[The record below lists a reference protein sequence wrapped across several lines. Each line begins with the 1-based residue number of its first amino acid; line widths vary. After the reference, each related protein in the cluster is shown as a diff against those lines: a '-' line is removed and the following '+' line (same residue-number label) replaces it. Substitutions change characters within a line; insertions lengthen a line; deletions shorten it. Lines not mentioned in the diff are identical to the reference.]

1 MASTNTTGLE
11 LAFNELIDELS
22 KVRDLV
28 SLAESYRDKADIISS
43 SLERFLD
50 IANKKCERLEETVF
64 NENANISEII
74 SNINILQSS
83 INSQIKS
90 VNTEIAGSVLSLKEQ
105 LSLYNERI
113 GGIGQ
118 VITSNH
124 SESLDK
130 VKELSELLIQHQS
143 TCLGN
148 IVATIGSVKTHMSN
162 IKDILSPTIEDCKR
176 TIIETVTN
184 VLSKLDTSSSDLT
197 KNIDESKMELF
208 NRLSEASSSISV
220 TLENVIADLSHSK
233 GEIIQSVGNVN
244 TQLSK
249 DITSLSELVKFQE
262 QSIKRN
268 NEGISSA
275 VELIKES
282 IKSISNSRDIL
293 MNEISIHSDKLIE
306 LFNKQSGSIA
316 STKELITQ
324 HINSV
329 QKDSRDQNSQ
339 LKEYLTS
346 EIKNIHATHNG
357 INNNISNL
365 EEKLFDSL
373 AQLSEKIDKNNK
385 ANKILLTIII
395 VLLSIYILCSIC
407 L

>member
-1 MASTNTTGLE
+1 MASTSTTSLE

-28 SLAESYRDKADIISS
+28 SLAESYRDKADIVSS
-43 SLERFLD
+43 SLERFLT
-50 IANKKCERLEETVF
+50 IANQKCERLEETVF
-64 NENANISEII
+64 NENANISELIN
-74 SNINILQSS
+74 NINTLQSS
-83 INSQIKS
+83 INSQIES
-90 VNTEIAGSVLSLKEQ
+90 VNTEIASSVLSIKEL

-124 SESLDK
+124 NENLDK
-130 VKELSELLIQHQS
+130 VKELSELLTQHQS
-143 TCLGN
+143 TCIEN
-148 IVATIGSVKTHMSN
+148 IVATIDSVKTHMSN
-162 IKDILSPTIEDCKR
+162 IKDILSPTIEDCKK
-176 TIIETVTN
+176 TIIETATN
-184 VLSKLDTSSSDLT
+184 VLLKLDASSSDLS
-197 KNIDESKMELF
+197 KSINESKMGLF
-208 NRLSEASSSISV
+208 DRLSEVSSSISV

-233 GEIIQSVGNVN
+233 EEIIQSVGNVN
-244 TQLSK
+244 TQLCK

-282 IKSISNSRDIL
+282 IKSISNSRNIL
-293 MNEISIHSDKLIE
+293 MNEISLRSDKLID
-306 LFNKQSGSIA
+306 LFNKQSGSID

-324 HINSV
+324 HIDSI
-329 QKDSRDQNSQ
+329 QKDFRVQNSQ

-346 EIKNIHATHNG
+346 EIKNLHTNHNG

-365 EEKLFDSL
+365 EGKLLDSL
-373 AQLSEKIDKNNK
+373 TQLSEKIDKNNK
-385 ANKILLTIII
+385 ANKILLTLII
-395 VLLSIYILCSIC
+395 VLLSISVVCSIC

>member
-1 MASTNTTGLE
+1 MASTNTASLE

-28 SLAESYRDKADIISS
+28 SLAESYRDKADIVSS
-43 SLERFLD
+43 SLERFLT
-50 IANKKCERLEETVF
+50 IANQKCERLEETVF
-64 NENANISEII
+64 NENANISELIN
-74 SNINILQSS
+74 NINTLQSS
-83 INSQIKS
+83 INSQIES
-90 VNTEIAGSVLSLKEQ
+90 VNTEIASSVLSINEL

-124 SESLDK
+124 NENLDK
-130 VKELSELLIQHQS
+130 VKELSELLTQHQS
-143 TCLGN
+143 TCLEN
-148 IVATIGSVKTHMSN
+148 IVATIDSVKTHMSN
-162 IKDILSPTIEDCKR
+162 IKDILSPTIEDCKK
-176 TIIETVTN
+176 TIIETATN
-184 VLSKLDTSSSDLT
+184 VLLKLDTSSSDLS
-197 KNIDESKMELF
+197 KSINESKMGLF
-208 NRLSEASSSISV
+208 DRLSEVSSSISV
-220 TLENVIADLSHSK
+220 TLENVIVDLSHSK
-233 GEIIQSVGNVN
+233 EEIIQSVGNVN
-244 TQLSK
+244 TQLCK

-282 IKSISNSRDIL
+282 IKSISNSRKIL
-293 MNEISIHSDKLIE
+293 MNEISLRSDKLID
-306 LFNKQSGSIA
+306 LFNKQSGSID

-324 HINSV
+324 HIDSI
-329 QKDSRDQNSQ
+329 QKDFRAQNSQ

-346 EIKNIHATHNG
+346 EIKNLHTNHNG

-365 EEKLFDSL
+365 EGKLLDSL
-373 AQLSEKIDKNNK
+373 TQLSEKIDKNNK
-385 ANKILLTIII
+385 ANKILLTLII
-395 VLLSIYILCSIC
+395 VLLSISVVCSIC

>member
-1 MASTNTTGLE
+1 MASTNTAGLE

-28 SLAESYRDKADIISS
+28 SLAESYRDKADIVSS
-43 SLERFLD
+43 SLERFLT
-50 IANKKCERLEETVF
+50 IANQKCERLEETVF

-74 SNINILQSS
+74 NNINTLQSS
-83 INSQIKS
+83 INSQIES
-90 VNTEIAGSVLSLKEQ
+90 VNTEIASSVLSIKEL

-143 TCLGN
+143 TCLEN
-148 IVATIGSVKTHMSN
+148 IVATIGSIKTHMSN
-162 IKDILSPTIEDCKR
+162 IKDILSPTIEDCKKA
-176 TIIETVTN
+176 IIETATN
-184 VLSKLDTSSSDLT
+184 VLSKLDTSSSDLS

-208 NRLSEASSSISV
+208 DRLSEASSSISV

-233 GEIIQSVGNVN
+233 EEIIQSVGNAN

-293 MNEISIHSDKLIE
+293 MNEISIHSDKLID

-329 QKDSRDQNSQ
+329 QKDFRDQNSQ

-346 EIKNIHATHNG
+346 EIKNLHTTHNG

-365 EEKLFDSL
+365 EDKLLDSL
-373 AQLSEKIDKNNK
+373 VQLSEKIDKNNK

>member
-1 MASTNTTGLE
+1 MASTSTTSLE

-28 SLAESYRDKADIISS
+28 SLAESYRDKADIVSS
-43 SLERFLD
+43 SLERFLT
-50 IANKKCERLEETVF
+50 IANQKCERLEETVF
-64 NENANISEII
+64 NENANISELIN
-74 SNINILQSS
+74 NINTLQSS
-83 INSQIKS
+83 INSQIES
-90 VNTEIAGSVLSLKEQ
+90 VNTEIASSVLSIKEL

-124 SESLDK
+124 NENLDK
-130 VKELSELLIQHQS
+130 VKELSELLTQHQS
-143 TCLGN
+143 TCIEN
-148 IVATIGSVKTHMSN
+148 IVATIDSVKTHMSN
-162 IKDILSPTIEDCKR
+162 IKDILSPTIEDCRK
-176 TIIETVTN
+176 TIIETATN
-184 VLSKLDTSSSDLT
+184 VLLKLDASSSDLS
-197 KNIDESKMELF
+197 KSINESKMGLF
-208 NRLSEASSSISV
+208 DRLSEVSSSISV

-233 GEIIQSVGNVN
+233 EEIIQSVGNVN
-244 TQLSK
+244 TQLCK

-282 IKSISNSRDIL
+282 IKSISNSRNIL
-293 MNEISIHSDKLIE
+293 MNEISLRSDKLID
-306 LFNKQSGSIA
+306 LFNKQSGSID

-324 HINSV
+324 HIDSI
-329 QKDSRDQNSQ
+329 QKDFRVQNSQ

-346 EIKNIHATHNG
+346 EIKNLHTNHNG

-365 EEKLFDSL
+365 EGKLLDSL
-373 AQLSEKIDKNNK
+373 TQLSEKIDKNNK
-385 ANKILLTIII
+385 ANKILLTLII
-395 VLLSIYILCSIC
+395 VLLSISVVCSIC

>member
-22 KVRDLV
+22 KVSDLV
-28 SLAESYRDKADIISS
+28 ALAESYRDKADIVSS
-43 SLERFLD
+43 SLERFLT
-50 IANKKCERLEETVF
+50 IANQKCERLEETVF

-74 SNINILQSS
+74 GNINILQSS
-83 INSQIKS
+83 INSQIES
-90 VNTEIAGSVLSLKEQ
+90 VNTEIAGSVLSLKEL
-105 LSLYNERI
+105 LSSYNERI

-118 VITSNH
+118 VITCNH
-124 SESLDK
+124 LENLDK
-130 VKELSELLIQHQS
+130 AKELSELLTQHQS
-143 TCLGN
+143 TCLEN
-148 IVATIGSVKTHMSN
+148 IVATIDSVKNHMSN
-162 IKDILSPTIEDCKR
+162 IKDILSPTIEDCKK
-176 TIIETVTN
+176 TIIETATN
-184 VLSKLDTSSSDLT
+184 VLSKLDTSSSDLS
-197 KNIDESKMELF
+197 KNIDVSKMELF
-208 NRLSEASSSISV
+208 DCLSEASSSISV

-233 GEIIQSVGNVN
+233 KEIIQSVGNVN

-293 MNEISIHSDKLIE
+293 MNEISIRSDKLIDY
-306 LFNKQSGSIA
+306 FNKQSGSIV

-329 QKDSRDQNSQ
+329 QKDFRDQNSQ

-346 EIKNIHATHNG
+346 EIKNLHTTHNG

-365 EEKLFDSL
+365 EEKLLDSL

-395 VLLSIYILCSIC
+395 VLLSIFILCSRC

>member
-1 MASTNTTGLE
+1 MASTSTTSLE

-28 SLAESYRDKADIISS
+28 SLAESYRDKADIVSS
-43 SLERFLD
+43 SLERFLT
-50 IANKKCERLEETVF
+50 IANQKCERLEETVF
-64 NENANISEII
+64 NENANISELIN
-74 SNINILQSS
+74 NINTLQSS
-83 INSQIKS
+83 INSQIES
-90 VNTEIAGSVLSLKEQ
+90 VNTEIASSVLSIKEL

-124 SESLDK
+124 NENLDK
-130 VKELSELLIQHQS
+130 VKELSELLTQHQS
-143 TCLGN
+143 TCIEN
-148 IVATIGSVKTHMSN
+148 IVATIDSVKTHMSN
-162 IKDILSPTIEDCKR
+162 IKDILSPTIEDCKK
-176 TIIETVTN
+176 TIIETATN
-184 VLSKLDTSSSDLT
+184 VLLKLDTSSSDLS
-197 KNIDESKMELF
+197 KSINESKMGLF
-208 NRLSEASSSISV
+208 DRLSEVSSSISV

-233 GEIIQSVGNVN
+233 EEIIQSVGNVN
-244 TQLSK
+244 TQLCK

-282 IKSISNSRDIL
+282 IKSISNSRNIL
-293 MNEISIHSDKLIE
+293 MNEISLRSDKLID
-306 LFNKQSGSIA
+306 LFNKQSGSID

-324 HINSV
+324 HIDSI
-329 QKDSRDQNSQ
+329 QKDFRVQNSQ

-346 EIKNIHATHNG
+346 EIKNLHTNHNG

-365 EEKLFDSL
+365 EGKLLDSL
-373 AQLSEKIDKNNK
+373 TQLSEKIDKNNK
-385 ANKILLTIII
+385 ANKILLTLII
-395 VLLSIYILCSIC
+395 VLLSISVVCSIC

>member
-1 MASTNTTGLE
+1 MASTNTAGLE

-28 SLAESYRDKADIISS
+28 SLAESYRDKADIVSS
-43 SLERFLD
+43 SLERFLT
-50 IANKKCERLEETVF
+50 IANQKCERLEETVF

-74 SNINILQSS
+74 NNINTLQSS
-83 INSQIKS
+83 INSQIES
-90 VNTEIAGSVLSLKEQ
+90 VNTEIASSVLSIKEL

-130 VKELSELLIQHQS
+130 VKELSELLIQLQS
-143 TCLGN
+143 TCLEN

-162 IKDILSPTIEDCKR
+162 IKDILSPTIEDCKKA
-176 TIIETVTN
+176 IIETATN
-184 VLSKLDTSSSDLT
+184 VLSKLDTSSSDLS
-197 KNIDESKMELF
+197 KNINESKMELF
-208 NRLSEASSSISV
+208 DRLSEASSSISV

-233 GEIIQSVGNVN
+233 EEIIQSVGNVN

-293 MNEISIHSDKLIE
+293 MNEISIRSDKLID

-329 QKDSRDQNSQ
+329 QKDFRDQNSQ

-346 EIKNIHATHNG
+346 EIKNLHTTHNG

-365 EEKLFDSL
+365 EEKLLDSL

-385 ANKILLTIII
+385 VNKILLTLII